1 MNYMHDTRLEKGVPF
16 DQVYAP
22 IFVVLAGLMVIG
34 FIANMLV
41 KPVADKYFM
50 TDAELAEVR
59 KIGHEKPLQTAA
71 ISTEGAAQYGLL
83 VKLAWLAVLI
93 PISYGVWSTVQKA
106 WALFS

>member
-1 MNYMHDTRLEKGVPF
+1 VPF

-50 TDAELAEVR
+50 TDAELAEVH
-59 KIGHEKPLQTAA
+59 KISHEKTMQNQAKTNAVVNAEMQHP
-71 ISTEGAAQYGLL
+71 IL
-83 VKLAWLAVLI
+83 VKLAWAAVLI